1 MHTADLHLDSPLK
14 SLAARDASL
23 AHAVRTASR
32 TALVRTV
39 DLCIDEAVDALVI
52 AGDLYDGDQR
62 SMHTAAALTRE
73 MRRLHE
79 ARIPV
84 YLVRGNHDA
93 RSRITRELALPDNVH
108 GYDGRGGTHLL
119 DGGRAAFHG
128 VSFTRAH
135 APESLVGKLRAPV
148 ADAWNVGLLHTS
160 LAGAE
165 GHDVYAP
172 CAVADLESRGY
183 DYWALGHVHVR
194 AVHRE
199 HAPAIVMPGN
209 PQGRD
214 MGEDGPRSVTLATLD
229 EAAGTRLE
237 ARTVGPARFERLV
250 LDATGVPDWQGLV
263 RACEDALVERREA
276 LEEEQLIVR
285 VELVGESPLAWR
297 VARDRDVL
305 AELLRDTAGGLDGT
319 WVDRVGSA
327 LVAPGERAGAAG
339 DDAALDRLRDLVD
352 EDLLGSPELGDRVR
366 AEVADFLRKMPKGFR
381 DRLGDTEERSAATVD
396 ALLREGSR
404 ELLMRLHPGGPEDGP
419 GGGSG
424 DDAEG
429 GPAAG
434 PEDGPG
440 DGAPVR
446 GRASAAGA

>member
-1 MHTADLHLDSPLK
+1 MLRADATRNPYSAVSGARAPLRFVHTADLHLDSPLK
-14 SLAARDASL
+14 SLATRDPAL

-32 TALVRTV
+32 TALTRTV
-39 DLCIDEAVDALVI
+39 DLCLDESVDALVI

-79 ARIPV
+79 AGVPV
-84 YLVRGNHDA
+84 YAVRGNHDA

-119 DGGRAAFHG
+119 GDGRAAFHG

-135 APESLVGKLRAPV
+135 APESLVPKFRAPRP
-148 ADAWNVGLLHTS
+148 DAWNVGLLHTS

-172 CAVADLESRGY
+172 CAAADLVGRGY

-214 MGEDGPRSVTLATLD
+214 MGEDGARSVTLVTLD
-229 EAAGTRLE
+229 EVDGTRLD
-237 ARTVGPARFERLV
+237 ARPVGPARFERIAIDV
-250 LDATGVPDWQGLV
+250 TGVADWQALV
-263 RACEDALVERREA
+263 RLCEDALVERREA
-276 LEEEQLIVR
+276 LDEEQLICR
-285 VELVGESPLAWR
+285 LELVGESALAWR
-297 VARDRDVL
+297 AARDRDVL
-305 AELLRDTAGGLDGT
+305 EELLRGTAAGLDGT
-319 WVDRVGSA
+319 WVDRVRSSLRPPASTDRSTGSD
-327 LVAPGERAGAAG
+327 
-339 DDAALDRLRDLVD
+339 DDALHRLTDLVD
-352 EDLLGSPELGDRVR
+352 EDLLDSPELGERVR
-366 AEVADFLRKMPKGFR
+366 AELAEFLRKMPRGFR
-381 DRLGDTEERSAATVD
+381 DRLGETEAQSEAAVD

-404 ELLMRLHPGGPEDGP
+404 ELLMRLHP
-419 GGGSG
+419 
-424 DDAEG
+424 
-429 GPAAG
+429 
-434 PEDGPG
+434 
-440 DGAPVR
+440 DGA
-446 GRASAAGA
+446 GTEA

>member
-1 MHTADLHLDSPLK
+1 MLRADATRIPYSVSAAREPLRFVHTADLHLDSPLK
-14 SLAARDASL
+14 SLATRDPSL

-32 TALVRTV
+32 TALTRTV
-39 DLCIDEAVDALVI
+39 DLCVDEAVDALVI

-79 ARIPV
+79 AGVPAYV
-84 YLVRGNHDA
+84 VRGNHDA

-119 DGGRAAFHG
+119 GDGRAAFHG
-128 VSFTRAH
+128 VSFTKAH
-135 APESLVGKLRAPV
+135 APESLVAKFRAPRP
-148 ADAWNVGLLHTS
+148 DAWNVGVLHTS

-172 CAVADLESRGY
+172 CAVADLVGRGY

-237 ARTVGPARFERLV
+237 ARTVGPARFERLT
-250 LDATGVPDWQGLV
+250 LDATGVPDWQTLV

-276 LEEEQLIVR
+276 LDEEQLICR
-285 VELVGESPLAWR
+285 VELVGDSPLAWR
-297 VARDRDVL
+297 AARDADVL
-305 AELLRDTAGGLDGT
+305 EELLRGTAGGLDGT
-319 WVDRVGSA
+319 WVDRVRSSLRPPASG
-327 LVAPGERAGAAG
+327 AGAS
-339 DDAALDRLRDLVD
+339 DETLHRLTDLVD
-352 EDLLGSPELGDRVR
+352 EDLLGSPELGERVR
-366 AEVADFLRKMPKGFR
+366 AELAEFLRKMPKGFR
-381 DRLGDTEERSAATVD
+381 DRLGETEAESEAAVG

-404 ELLMRLHPGGPEDGP
+404 ELLMRLHP
-419 GGGSG
+419 
-424 DDAEG
+424 
-429 GPAAG
+429 
-434 PEDGPG
+434 
-440 DGAPVR
+440 DGADD
-446 GRASAAGA
+446 GRAGTER